1 MKKVLRLII
10 ITVLFISC
18 SSEPHYVIKGEIAGG
33 EGNMFYLRKKVSG
46 QSVII
51 DSTKITNGKFTIKG
65 GAVEYP
71 EIVSLI
77 NKETGSGFSFY
88 LENTNITIKGSID
101 TLENVRISGSKTQDE
116 QVSYSKS
123 QKILDDSYNLAYSD
137 FVTAKEAGDE
147 VKASQIES
155 NLTRIEN
162 EMTLLD
168 KEFVQNHPA
177 SYLVPNILNNLSYY
191 LNASELEAILNG
203 LDSGVAKSPVIVALK
218 SQVEVMKKVEI
229 GKKAPDFTMNDPDGN
244 PVTLSSKIG
253 KKLLLVDFWAG
264 WCGPCRQENPNLV
277 KVYNEFNK
285 KGFDVLGV
293 SLDRTRDVWL
303 KAVADDKI
311 TWTQVSDLQYF
322 DNMAAKMYGVNAIPA
337 NFLLDENG
345 IIIGR
350 NLRGQEL
357 RQKIADLLSVK

>member
-1 MKKVLRLII
+1 MRKIFYLSAITILI
-10 ITVLFISC
+10 ISC
-18 SSEPHYVIKGEIAGG
+18 SSEPHYLIKGEIAGADG
-33 EGNMFYLRKKVSG
+33 EMFYLRKRISG

-51 DSTKITNGKFTIKG
+51 DSASITNGKFTIKG

-77 NKETGSGFSFY
+77 DKESGSGFSFY
-88 LENTNITIKGSID
+88 LENNNITIKGNID
-101 TLENVRISGSKTQDE
+101 SLENVRISGSKTQDE
-116 QVSYSKS
+116 QKDYSAS
-123 QKILDDSYNLAYSD
+123 MKILDDRYNLAYSD
-137 FVTAKEAGDE
+137 FVTSKEAGDE
-147 VKASQIES
+147 VRASQIES
-155 NLTRIEN
+155 NLTSIEN

-168 KEFVQNHPA
+168 KDFVQTHPA
-177 SYLVPNILNNLSYY
+177 SYLTPNILSNLSYY
-191 LNASELEAILNG
+191 LNATELETILNA
-203 LDSGVAKSPVIVALK
+203 LDPGVARSPVIVALK
-218 SQVEVMKKVEI
+218 SQVEILKNVEI
-229 GKKAPDFTMNDPDGN
+229 GKKAPDFTMNDSEGN
-244 PVTLSSKIG
+244 PVTLSSRIG
-253 KKLLLVDFWAG
+253 TKLLLVDFWAG

-285 KGFDVLGV
+285 KGFDVIGV

-303 KAVADDKI
+303 KAVAEDNI

-322 DNMAAKMYGVNAIPA
+322 NSSAAQLYGVNAIPS

-357 RQKIADLLSVK
+357 RQKVSELLSVK